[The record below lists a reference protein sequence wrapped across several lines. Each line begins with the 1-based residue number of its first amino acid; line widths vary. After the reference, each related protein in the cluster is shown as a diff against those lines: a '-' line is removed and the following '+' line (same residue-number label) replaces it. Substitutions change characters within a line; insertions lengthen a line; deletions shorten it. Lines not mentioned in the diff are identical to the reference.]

1 MNRGKATESD
11 HSHPFHNAM
20 GTKFLGT
27 LPLTYLTWP
36 DHSNPAHSLSLS
48 APKLHMVQARGTTRG
63 DVFAKSCL

>member
-1 MNRGKATESD
+1 
-11 HSHPFHNAM
+11 M

-36 DHSNPAHSLSLS
+36 DHSNPALSLS

-63 DVFAKSCL
+63 DIFAKSWLWVIASQWPG